1 MAMDSNLLLT
11 ASAGFIIY
19 CIPLLLS
26 DLILL
31 SVLFRAGKSVTNSP
45 APLAYRDVFVLSHD
59 DELQDDVRDDAG
71 YVTSPASDFVRALQ
85 AEQIPVCVLGRG
97 DRAADMAEWRRRV
110 ADVVVAREDRV
121 TVTDWRPV
129 QGLERR
135 VVVELADWRRDN
147 DVVDIFRMYA
157 VSRCTTQL
165 ITVNMP
171 PDDSDSDS
179 TGYSSTSS
187 EDNTANDDE
196 TTT

>member
-1 MAMDSNLLLT
+1 M
-11 ASAGFIIY
+11 
-19 CIPLLLS
+19 
-26 DLILL
+26 
-31 SVLFRAGKSVTNSP
+31 
-45 APLAYRDVFVLSHD
+45 LSHD

-135 VVVELADWRRDN
+135 VVVDLAGWRRN
-147 DVVDIFRMYA
+147 DDVVVDIFRMYA
-157 VSRCTTQL
+157 VSRCTEQL
-165 ITVNMP
+165 ITVDMP
-171 PDDSDSDS
+171 PDHSDIDS
-179 TGYSSTSS
+179 THYRYTFS
-187 EDNTANDDE
+187 EGNTANNDE

>member
-1 MAMDSNLLLT
+1 M
-11 ASAGFIIY
+11 
-19 CIPLLLS
+19 
-26 DLILL
+26 
-31 SVLFRAGKSVTNSP
+31 FRAGKFVTNSP

-135 VVVELADWRRDN
+135 VVVELADWRQD
-147 DVVDIFRMYA
+147 DDDFDIFRMYA

-171 PDDSDSDS
+171 PDDPAVGSC
-179 TGYSSTSS
+179 GRR
-187 EDNTANDDE
+187 N
-196 TTT
+196 